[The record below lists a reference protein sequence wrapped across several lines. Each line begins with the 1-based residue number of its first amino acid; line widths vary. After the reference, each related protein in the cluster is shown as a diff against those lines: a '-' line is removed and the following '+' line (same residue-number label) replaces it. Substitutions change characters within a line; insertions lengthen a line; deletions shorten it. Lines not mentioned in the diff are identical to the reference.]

1 MFPQLFLSFSFPCS
15 SRTLPT
21 RGCDVG
27 RMHLRKFL
35 ERLVEFRVQEV
46 ALVIFLALKA
56 VGGSLGDGF

>member
-1 MFPQLFLSFSFPCS
+1 
-15 SRTLPT
+15 
-21 RGCDVG
+21 
-27 RMHLRKFL
+27 MHLRKFL